1 MSLVTLQD
9 IYLSFG
15 QPALID
21 QVNFSIERG
30 ERVCLIGRNGAGKST
45 LLKILTGQINADD
58 GVIKYATG
66 VRIAQLEQAVPENT
80 YGSVFDV
87 IAGGLGTEGELVQ
100 RYHRLT
106 ASLANKSNNQTALD
120 HTQLNQSTLDQTMLD
135 LEACQAE
142 LDRVDGWD
150 INRRVESII
159 TQMALQP
166 NTDVADLSGGYKRR
180 VLLARALVCDPHLLV
195 LDEPT
200 NHLDIEAIQWL
211 EQFLIKW
218 EGAVLF
224 ISHDRQFMD
233 NLATRFVEI
242 DRGKLTE
249 FNCNYATYLKRKQAM
264 LDTEDKHNALF
275 DKRLSQEEAW
285 IREGIKARRTRN
297 EGRVR
302 ALEAMRVEFA
312 ERRKRQGKASISIQ
326 QAEKSGKIVV
336 EAHDVNFGFANDGVS
351 NPLISQFNCLIQRG
365 DKVGLIGGNGV
376 GKTTLIKLLLGELAP
391 ESGKISIGTNL
402 SIAYFDQYRSALNEE
417 KSVQDNVSGG
427 RDMLQMGD
435 KSRHVVSYLRDFLFA
450 PERCRQ
456 PVKVLSGGERN
467 RLLLAKLFLK
477 PSNILILDEP
487 TNDLD
492 IDTLD
497 LLEELLINFQGTVI
511 LVSHDRA
518 FINNVVTS
526 TLAFEDNGAI
536 NHYVGGYNDW
546 LRQRDKP
553 QKAAKKVQKSST
565 ANKPSSKKLSYNDQR
580 ELDGLPD
587 RIEKLESEITE
598 LSQIICQPDFYKGER
613 SYIQQTEQQLAELQ
627 QQLSQCYERW
637 EILENH

>member
-1 MSLVTLQD
+1 MALVTLQD
-9 IYLSFG
+9 IYLSYG

-21 QVNFSIERG
+21 GINLSIERG

-45 LLKILTGQINADD
+45 LLNILTGNIIADD
-58 GVIKYATG
+58 GVVKYTDG
-66 VRIAQLEQAVPENT
+66 VKIAQLEQAVPTDTE
-80 YGSVFDV
+80 GSVYEV
-87 IAGGLGTEGELVQ
+87 IAQGLGKEGELAQ
-100 RYHRLT
+100 SYYRLSADV
-106 ASLANKSNNQTALD
+106 ASNPTKKNMAE
-120 HTQLNQSTLDQTMLD
+120 

-142 LDRVDGWD
+142 LDLVDGWD
-150 INRRVESII
+150 VNSRVEAII
-159 TQMALQP
+159 TKMGLNP
-166 NTDVADLSGGYKRR
+166 STDIADLSGGYKRR
-180 VLLARALVCDPHLLV
+180 VLLARALVSEPDLLV

-211 EQFLIKW
+211 ESFLKKW
-218 EGAVLF
+218 EAALLF

-242 DRGKLTE
+242 DRGKVME
-249 FNCNYATYLKRKQAM
+249 FNCNYNTYLKRKKEM
-264 LDTEDKHNALF
+264 LATEDKHNALF

-312 ERRKRQGKASISIQ
+312 ERRKHQAKAKLNVV

-336 EAHDVNFGFANDGVS
+336 EARKINFVFDGDPEQKPIVKDFS
-351 NPLISQFNCLIQRG
+351 TLIQRG
-365 DKVGLIGGNGV
+365 DKIGLIGGNGS
-376 GKTTLIKLLLGELAP
+376 GKTTLIKLLQGELVP
-391 ESGKISIGTNL
+391 SSGKIKIGTNL
-402 SIAYFDQYRSALNEE
+402 NIAYFDQYRSALNEE

-427 RDMLQMGD
+427 RDMLDIGG
-435 KSRHVVSYLRDFLFA
+435 KSRHVVSYLRDFLFT

-467 RLLLAKLFLK
+467 RLLLAKLFTQ
-477 PSNILILDEP
+477 PSNMLILDEP

-497 LLEELLINFQGTVI
+497 LLEELLIEYKGTII

-526 TLAFEDNGAI
+526 TLAFEGNGAF
-536 NHYVGGYNDW
+536 NSYVGGYNDW
-546 LRQRDKP
+546 LRQRNKP
-553 QKAAKKVQKSST
+553 LSQTSKAKKTDTRIKK
-565 ANKPSSKKLSYNDQR
+565 KPTKLSYKDQR
-580 ELDGLPD
+580 ELDALPD
-587 RIEKLESEITE
+587 QIETLETAISQISQQMSESDFFKAEREQIQKTQNRLTE
-598 LSQIICQPDFYKGER
+598 LQN
-613 SYIQQTEQQLAELQ
+613 
-627 QQLSQCYERW
+627 QLSHCYERW

>member
-1 MSLVTLQD
+1 MSLVSLQD

-21 QVNFSIERG
+21 QINFSIERG

-80 YGSVFDV
+80 SGSVFDV
-87 IAGGLGTEGELVQ
+87 IAGGLGAEGELVQ

-106 ASLANKSNNQTALD
+106 
-120 HTQLNQSTLDQTMLD
+120 TQLTHDHNARTMND

-142 LDRVDGWD
+142 LDRLDGWA
-150 INRRVESII
+150 INRRVEAII
-159 TQMALQP
+159 TQMALKADA
-166 NTDVADLSGGYKRR
+166 DVAGLSGGYKRR

-211 EQFLIKW
+211 EQFLLKW
-218 EGAVLF
+218 EGALLF

-264 LDTEDKHNALF
+264 LETEDRHNALF

-312 ERRKRQGKASISIQ
+312 ERRKRQGKAKISIQ

-336 EAHDVNFGFANDGVS
+336 EAVKVNFGFTDDGTTS
-351 NPLISQFNCLIQRG
+351 PLISQFSCIVQRG

-391 ESGKISIGTNL
+391 ASGKINIGTNL

-427 RDMLQMGD
+427 RDMLDIGG

-467 RLLLAKLFLK
+467 RLLLAKLFLQ

-526 TLAFEDNGAI
+526 TLAFEGNGAI

-553 QKAAKKVQKSST
+553 QKAEKKSQKLQPKQKS
-565 ANKPSSKKLSYNDQR
+565 SSKKLSYKDQR

-587 RIEKLESEITE
+587 KIEMLEIEIANI
-598 LSQIICQPDFYKGER
+598 SQQICQPDFYKGER
-613 SYIQQTEQQLAELQ
+613 SQIQQTEQHLAQLQE
-627 QQLSQCYERW
+627 QLSHCYARW
-637 EILENH
+637 EILENQ

>member
-9 IYLSFG
+9 IYLSYG
-15 QPALID
+15 QPPLID
-21 QVNFSIERG
+21 HINFSIERG

-45 LLKILTGQINADD
+45 LLKILNAQINADD
-58 GVIKYATG
+58 GVVKYATG
-66 VRIAQLEQAVPENT
+66 VRIAQLEQAVPDST
-80 YGSVFDV
+80 QGSVFDV
-87 IAGGLGTEGELVQ
+87 IAQGLGTEGELVQ

-106 ASLANKSNNQTALD
+106 SDLANNPNR
-120 HTQLNQSTLDQTMLD
+120 QTMID

-150 INRRVESII
+150 INRRVEAII
-159 TQMALQP
+159 TQMAL
-166 NTDVADLSGGYKRR
+166 TADRDIGDLSGGYKRR

-211 EQFLIKW
+211 EQFLLKW
-218 EGAVLF
+218 EGALLF

-233 NLATRFVEI
+233 NLATRFIEI

-249 FNCNYATYLKRKQAM
+249 FNCNYGTYLKRKQAM
-264 LDTEDKHNALF
+264 LDTEDRHNALF

-302 ALEAMRVEFA
+302 ALEAMRVEYA
-312 ERRKRQGKASISIQ
+312 ERRKHQGRASISIQ
-326 QAEKSGKIVV
+326 QAEKSGKIVM
-336 EAHDVNFGFANDGVS
+336 EAVGVNFGFTQDS
-351 NPLISQFNCLIQRG
+351 TQSQLIKNFSCLVQRG

-376 GKTTLIKLLLGELAP
+376 GKTTLIKLLLGQLVP
-391 ESGKISIGTNL
+391 DTGKINIGTNL
-402 SIAYFDQYRSALNEE
+402 NIAYFDQYRSTLNEE

-427 RDMLQMGD
+427 RDMLDLGG

-456 PVKVLSGGERN
+456 PVKALSGGERN
-467 RLLLAKLFLK
+467 RLLLAKLFLQ
-477 PSNILILDEP
+477 PSNMLVLDEP

-518 FINNVVTS
+518 FLNNVVTS
-526 TLAFEDNGAI
+526 TLAFEGNGAI
-536 NHYVGGYNDW
+536 NHYVGGYDDW
-546 LRQRDKP
+546 LRQGNRP
-553 QKAAKKVQKSST
+553 QKIAKKPAKSQT
-565 ANKPSSKKLSYNDQR
+565 KNKPSAQKLSYKDQR

-587 RIEKLESEITE
+587 RIEALESEIAQLNE
-598 LSQIICQPDFYKGER
+598 QICRPDFYKGQRSEVER
-613 SYIQQTEQQLAELQ
+613 VEKTLAERQ
-627 QQLSQCYERW
+627 QQLTACYKRW
-637 EILENH
+637 EALENH